1 MKKYESSLEEF
12 ASNPV
17 GKIRVIVDTMTT
29 DSKKANRIMTVLANE
44 LTSDEIN
51 NFYKQLKLNI

>member
-17 GKIRVIVDTMTT
+17 GKIRVIVDAMTT